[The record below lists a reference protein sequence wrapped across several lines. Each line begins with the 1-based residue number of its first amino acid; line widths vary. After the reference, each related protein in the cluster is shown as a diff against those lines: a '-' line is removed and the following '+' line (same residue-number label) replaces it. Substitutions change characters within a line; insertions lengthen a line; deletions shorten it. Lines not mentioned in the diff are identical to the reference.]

1 MSNRLGLINDYL
13 AETGRVLDKLDRA
26 SIDQAVTILLECY
39 QGQGRVFTMGNG
51 GSASA
56 AQHFASDLSKYVI
69 PHHGVPFDARC
80 LTDNVALYTAWANDA
95 PRQDVFVNQVR
106 GLLKPG
112 DVVIAVS
119 VHGGS
124 GFSADLVNGV
134 RYANRMG
141 ARTISIVGFDGGLL
155 KKESTCVILVPVEST
170 PQTEGMQAVIQHVIL
185 HLIREEL
192 ADHRRSPPTS

>member
-1 MSNRLGLINDYL
+1 M
-13 AETGRVLDKLDRA
+13 
-26 SIDQAVTILLECY
+26 TILLDCY
-39 QGQGRVFTMGNG
+39 QNQGRVFTMGNG

-69 PHHGVPFDARC
+69 SHHGVPFDARC

-112 DVVIAVS
+112 DAVIAVS

-155 KKESTCVILVPVEST
+155 KNGIDLRDPRARRVHAPDRRHASRDP
-170 PQTEGMQAVIQHVIL
+170 A
-185 HLIREEL
+185 RDL
-192 ADHRRSPPTS
+192 APDPRGIGRPPFVVRP